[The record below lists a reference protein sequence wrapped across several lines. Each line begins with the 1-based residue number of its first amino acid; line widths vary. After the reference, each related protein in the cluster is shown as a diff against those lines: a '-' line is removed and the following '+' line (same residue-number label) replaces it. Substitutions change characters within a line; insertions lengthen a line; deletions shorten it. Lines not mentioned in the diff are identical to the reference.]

1 MTQYRWNF
9 EDDMIRPIDEERPLD
24 LFSPK
29 VEQFGLKGWKR
40 IASNHFV
47 QAYTR
52 DHRMLL
58 IADADDGQQAR
69 DYMLSYV
76 QYCIRNASGN
86 EHH

>member
-9 EDDMIRPIDEERPLD
+9 EDDQIRPMDDQRPAD
-24 LFSPK
+24 LFAPK

-40 IASNHFV
+40 ISGHNDFV
-47 QAYTR
+47 QAYIN

-58 IADADDGQQAR
+58 IADADTGQQAR

-76 QYCIRNASGN
+76 QFCIRESAGL
-86 EHH
+86 

>member
-9 EDDMIRPIDEERPLD
+9 EDDQIREVQQPAD
-24 LFSPK
+24 LFAPK

-40 IASNHFV
+40 VASNQFV
-47 QAYTR
+47 QAFTR

-58 IADADDGQQAR
+58 IADAETGQQAR

-76 QYCIRNASGN
+76 QSCIRRKEGG
-86 EHH
+86 